1 MSSVLAPASLQQIC
15 QAAAAS
21 WLLDWSGMIG
31 QISARTAALRTQR
44 KSIGED
50 SAAHSANYSRV
61 VQNSASLESQWRE
74 DYESTNEVHFQ
85 GDVYKK
91 FGSGRYR
98 KKPRRDDR
106 IVTVDPSVPE
116 RYVDPLISEYL
127 GYCSHRSYDT
137 CFRHNPRGISSCTS
151 IQPSFDRAVLD
162 GSVRICTS
170 FFKQLLPP
178 ALVNQILI
186 LAWKQVSRLVCF
198 TRHSHPSEVYQVAD
212 WVRRVPALLQ
222 LCTNFSAKGLALDIS
237 GIPNSL
243 IEDVL
248 VIISQYFPF
257 KIVGSLVLPKTDFKE
272 KQLGFTDKCTKL
284 YNDILLSAA
293 LTSVI
298 LNSDLCNDAMLS
310 TLSQLPLKE
319 LEIGGNSV
327 SEKGIINGLCALPVD
342 TISEANDIISSG
354 HLQSFCASPLRKSLQ
369 KLEMS
374 FQRLH
379 SSVFHIIPAV
389 FLELRYYN
397 PHRNVVQCL
406 LNFDRILPVEN
417 NNSASISSQATVN
430 LVRLNAGNSSR
441 ATLNV
446 MARICPHLQELVLTL
461 DSAAEDTLT
470 ALENFPHLSRI
481 EILYFP
487 SLPASQP
494 KLDANILHNVIEVF
508 GSQLRYISMTGFS
521 VSGSVLSDL
530 SQLPELCNLSFNDCW
545 LSNPK
550 TLPCSPFPSLGKL
563 SLNFLPANTT
573 MQFLTMGG
581 NVHSLH
587 LDLKGLEW
595 GSNPL
600 TDSSIRDLVSF
611 GILRSLRTFTAT
623 SSYLTT
629 DALSLLASMPYI
641 KSVGY
646 LSSWGLTEEE
656 LCCVNHSGPQHV
668 VCYQ

>member
-1 MSSVLAPASLQQIC
+1 MV
-15 QAAAAS
+15 
-21 WLLDWSGMIG
+21 G

-50 SAAHSANYSRV
+50 SAAPLANYSRV
-61 VQNSASLESQWRE
+61 GQNSTPPEDLWHE
-74 DYESTNEVHFQ
+74 DYESPNGVRFQ
-85 GDVYKK
+85 DVYKK
-91 FGSGRYR
+91 YGSGRCRR
-98 KKPRRDDR
+98 KTRREDR
-106 IVTVDPSVPE
+106 TVTLDHSIPE

-127 GYCSHRSYDT
+127 GYYSHRSYDMYFMRNT
-137 CFRHNPRGISSCTS
+137 KEISSSTS
-151 IQPSFDRAVLD
+151 VQQNIKLSFDRGVLD
-162 GSVRICTS
+162 GSVRICSS
-170 FFKQLLPP
+170 FFKQFLPP
-178 ALVNQILI
+178 TLVNQILI

-198 TRHSHPSEVYQVAD
+198 TRHSHPTEVYQVAD

-237 GIPNSL
+237 GIPDNL

-248 VIISQYFPF
+248 VIISQHFPF
-257 KIVGSLVLPKTDFKE
+257 KIVNSLALPKKDFKE
-272 KQLGFTDKCTKL
+272 KQLAFTDKCTKL
-284 YNDILLSAA
+284 YKDILLRAS

-298 LNSDLCNDAMLS
+298 LNNELCNDAMLS
-310 TLSQLPLKE
+310 TLSQLSLKE

-342 TISEANDIISSG
+342 TVSEAEDIISSG
-354 HLQSFCASPLRKSLQ
+354 HLQFFCTSPLRKSLQ

-406 LNFDRILPVEN
+406 LNFDRLLPVEN
-417 NNSASISSQATVN
+417 NNSTSISSQATVN

-441 ATLNV
+441 AVLN
-446 MARICPHLQELVLTL
+446 MIARICPHLQELVLTL
-461 DSAAEDTLT
+461 DSGAEDTLIS
-470 ALENFPHLSRI
+470 LENFRHLSHI

-494 KLDANILHNVIEVF
+494 KLDASILHNVIEVF
-508 GSQLRYISMTGFS
+508 GSQLRYISLTGFS
-521 VSGSVLSDL
+521 VSGSVLSKL
-530 SQLPELCNLSFNDCW
+530 SQLPELCNLSFSDCW

-600 TDSSIRDLVSF
+600 TDSSIRELVSF

-629 DALSLLASMPYI
+629 DALRLLASMPYI